1 MPVLAIIFFAAIAIQ
16 VLYLIVFIAVISR
29 RRREPEVAPLN
40 EPVSVIVCAHDEE
53 NNLRELVPMLL
64 RQNYGEFEV
73 IIVDDRSNDGTYD
86 FLLEESRKNP
96 KLRMVHVDRTPPHVN
111 GKKFSLTLG
120 IKAAQH
126 DRILLTDADCRP
138 QSDEW
143 IATMNSGV
151 TSQTLFVLGFSPY
164 MKSAGLLNLFIRFES
179 LITALQ
185 YMAFAFLKSPYMGVG
200 RNLSYKKSF
209 FLGEKGFN
217 QFMNVTGGDDD
228 LFVNQHANGKNTNV
242 VTNSKALIFSIPEN
256 TWKDFFRQ
264 KKRHLSVGKF
274 YKFKHRFWLG
284 LFAATWLTVWLLG
297 IPLAIF
303 LSPWYLF
310 AGALLF
316 RALLLFLGI
325 QSTSGKLDQKFE
337 WWAIPFLDFLYSF
350 YYLTTGLFTLG
361 AKKVRWKN

>member
-1 MPVLAIIFFAAIAIQ
+1 LPVLAIIFFAAIAIQ
-16 VLYLIVFIAVISR
+16 VIYLIVFIAVLSR
-29 RRREPEVAPLN
+29 RRDDSKVTALQQ
-40 EPVSVIVCAHDEE
+40 PVSVIVCAHDEE
-53 NNLRELVPMLL
+53 SNLRELVPMLL

-73 IIVDDRSNDGTYD
+73 IIVDDRSNDGTFD

-120 IKAAQH
+120 IKAAQF

-138 QSDEW
+138 MSDEW
-143 IATMNSGV
+143 ISAMNAEV
-151 TSQTLFVLGFSPY
+151 TDKTLFVLGFSPY
-164 MKSAGLLNLFIRFES
+164 VKNPGFLNLFIRFES
-179 LITALQ
+179 LVTALQ
-185 YMAFAFLKSPYMGVG
+185 YMAFALLKSPYMGVG

-217 QFMNVTGGDDD
+217 QFMNITGGDDD
-228 LFVNQHANGKNTNV
+228 LFVNQHARGENTNV
-242 VTNSKALIFSIPEN
+242 VFDSKALMFSIAE
-256 TWKDFFRQ
+256 TSWSDFFRQ
-264 KKRHLSVGKF
+264 KRRHLSVGRF
-274 YKFKHRFWLG
+274 YKVRHRFWLG
-284 LFAATWLTVWLLG
+284 LFTTTWLTVWLLG

-316 RALLLFLGI
+316 RALLLLFAV
-325 QSTSGKLDQKFE
+325 QSTSNKLDQKFE
-337 WWAIPFLDFLYSF
+337 WWAIPFLDFLYSI